1 MLCRKPIC
9 CCDPSLIVLSCT
21 TATVGEYKWSGTGIN
36 LSLIRSRFHSLL
48 YQLLNHVG
56 GAAHRRSETYLHP
69 LTADESVHHW
79 FPTQMIDRAD
89 NILIQSSSS
98 DSLTLMTLHLQI
110 SCFSLK
116 CFLSFFQR
124 HLVHTRRYFG
134 FKRVS
139 TRIFHRLAP
148 QSGPKSEILGC
159 NDPSLCVGLIKQTQG
174 QVWMENQGWWWAQ
187 ENLETAQMK
196 WQDRGTPSLHDSAW
210 CSFWSCDYVGVFYCC
225 CWKIQQ
231 MPTGGLFVV
240 Q

>member
-116 CFLSFFQR
+116 CFLSFFRR

-139 TRIFHRLAP
+139 TCIFHRLAP
-148 QSGPKSEILGC
+148 QSGPKSEILGRD
-159 NDPSLCVGLIKQTQG
+159 DPSLCVGLIKQTQG
-174 QVWMENQGWWWAQ
+174 QVWMENQGWD
-187 ENLETAQMK
+187 EHKKT
-196 WQDRGTPSLHDSAW
+196 
-210 CSFWSCDYVGVFYCC
+210 
-225 CWKIQQ
+225 
-231 MPTGGLFVV
+231 
-240 Q
+240 